1 MIRWRLLL
9 FLLVLLSAPVIY
21 ETEPYEVLKLKTFDA
36 LIPEQESSG
45 YFSILNITEEDI
57 AKEGGYP
64 LSRQT
69 LAAIQLELL
78 KKGAIGVGWVVAFPQ
93 PDRFG
98 GDEEF
103 AQALSYSPSVLA
115 MFEHDNNEYP
125 QTTGTVILGN
135 DKGGIRATGVIENIP
150 ILRDSASQGIAVA
163 RTDVD
168 NLVRRLPLLL
178 RTPDGWVPA
187 YGTEVLKILAQAD
200 TYVIKTN
207 ENGLEQIRVKGLPPV
222 SVDSLGRKWISWV
235 DTPQISLSEMRTVCQ
250 GLCVQNNIEGRFVF
264 VGFTAKGIMPQLST
278 PKTLMEPHKIQ
289 AALAESILIENSP
302 YVPGY
307 ALAAE
312 IGILML
318 TVALVWVLVLKLGI
332 TLGISAFAAVFV
344 LTGYSGV
351 YLVQNGTLIDV
362 SWTLIS
368 QFLTAS
374 TAFYLNFRQQFKL
387 RQQIKKQFEH
397 YLDPRQVKQLQKQPD
412 LLKLGG
418 ELRYCT
424 FLFTDLRGFTSMS
437 EKMTPEEVANIM
449 NTTLTIQVEEI
460 QRSGGMIDKFIG
472 DACMGIFSAP
482 LDLPRHEDRAIE
494 AAVRIQE
501 RIKEL
506 NETMDQEIA
515 IGVGLQ
521 SGSACVGNMGSN
533 TRFDYTAIGNCV
545 NEAARYESATK
556 EVGVDI
562 LIGFETA
569 KNCKYLLKE
578 LEPIKVKGKE
588 NELRIYTW
596 DSKLQSLPQA
606 S

>member
-1 MIRWRLLL
+1 MKNWILVLLL
-9 FLLVLLSAPVIY
+9 GLLSAPIIY
-21 ETEPYEVLKLKTFDA
+21 EIAPYEILKLKTFDA
-36 LIPEQESSG
+36 LVVEQEPSG
-45 YFSILNITEEDI
+45 YFTTLNITEADI
-57 AKEGGYP
+57 EKEGGYP

-69 LAAIQLELL
+69 LARIQVDLL
-78 KKGAIGVGWVVAFPQ
+78 NEGAMGVGYVIAFPQ

-98 GDEEF
+98 GDAQF
-103 AQALSYSPSVLA
+103 AEALSYGPSVLA
-115 MFEHDNNEYP
+115 MFENDSGDYP
-125 QTTGTVILGN
+125 PTTGTVILGE
-135 DKGGIRATGVIENIP
+135 DVGGIAAQGVIQNIE
-150 ILRDSASQGIAVA
+150 ILKQNASQGIAVA
-163 RTDVD
+163 RPEIDS
-168 NLVRRLPLLL
+168 LVRRLPLLL

-187 YGTEVLKILAQAD
+187 FGTEVLKILAEAD
-200 TYVIKTN
+200 TYIIKTSD
-207 ENGLEQIRVKGLPPV
+207 NGVEEIRVKGLDPV
-222 SVDSLGRKWISWV
+222 KVDPLGRKWISFV
-235 DTPQISLSEMRTVCQ
+235 NTPETDLAEMNVA
-250 GLCVQNNIEGRFVF
+250 GKFVF
-264 VGFTAKGIMPQLST
+264 VGFTAKGIMPQLATSAGY
-278 PKTLMEPHKIQ
+278 KYPHQIQ
-289 AALAESILIENSP
+289 AALAESILIQNSP

-312 IGILML
+312 LAILLL
-318 TVALVWVLVLKLGI
+318 TVALTWFLVLNLGI
-332 TLGISAFAAVFV
+332 TLGVSAFAVVFA

-351 YLVQNGTLIDV
+351 YLIQQGVLIDV
-362 SWTLIS
+362 SWALIS

-437 EKMTPEEVANIM
+437 EKLTPEEVANIM

-482 LDLPRHEDRAIE
+482 LDLPKHEDRAVE

-506 NETMDQEIA
+506 NKTMEQEIA

-521 SGSACVGNMGSN
+521 SGTACVGNMGSS

-545 NEAARYESATK
+545 NEAARYESSTK

-562 LIGFETA
+562 IIGYETA
-569 KNCKYLLKE
+569 KRCKYLLKE

-588 NELRIYTW
+588 SKLRVYTW
-596 DSKLQSLPQA
+596 DSNLQSLPPA

>member
-1 MIRWRLLL
+1 MKYSITIL
-9 FLLVLLSAPVIY
+9 FLLGLLSAPIIY
-21 ETEPYEVLKLKTFDA
+21 QIAPYEILKLKTFDA
-36 LIPEQESSG
+36 LVVEQEPSG
-45 YFSILNITEEDI
+45 YFTTLNITEADI
-57 AKEGGYP
+57 EKEGGYP

-69 LAAIQLELL
+69 LARIQVDLL
-78 KKGAIGVGWVVAFPQ
+78 NEGAMGVGYVIAFPQ

-98 GDEEF
+98 GDAQF
-103 AQALSYSPSVLA
+103 AEALSYGPSVLA
-115 MFEHDNNEYP
+115 MFENDSGDYP
-125 QTTGTVILGN
+125 PTTGTVILG
-135 DKGGIRATGVIENIP
+135 DDVGGIDAQGVIQNIEILKEN
-150 ILRDSASQGIAVA
+150 ASQGIAVA
-163 RTDVD
+163 RPEIDS
-168 NLVRRLPLLL
+168 LVRRLPLLL

-187 YGTEVLKILAQAD
+187 FGTEVLKILAEAD
-200 TYVIKTN
+200 TYIIKTSD
-207 ENGLEQIRVKGLPPV
+207 NGIEEIRVKGLDPV
-222 SVDSLGRKWISWV
+222 KVDPLGRKWISFV
-235 DTPQISLSEMRTVCQ
+235 NTPETDLAEMNVA
-250 GLCVQNNIEGRFVF
+250 GKFVF
-264 VGFTAKGIMPQLST
+264 VGFTAKGIMPQLATSAGY
-278 PKTLMEPHKIQ
+278 KYPHQIQ
-289 AALAESILIENSP
+289 AALAESILIQNSP

-312 IGILML
+312 LGILLL
-318 TVALVWVLVLKLGI
+318 TVALTWFLVLNLGI
-332 TLGISAFAAVFV
+332 TLGVSAFAVVFA

-351 YLVQNGTLIDV
+351 YLIQQGVLIDV
-362 SWTLIS
+362 SWALIS
-368 QFLTAS
+368 QFFTAS

-437 EKMTPEEVANIM
+437 EKLTPEEVANIM

-482 LDLPRHEDRAIE
+482 LDLPKHEDRAVE

-506 NETMDQEIA
+506 NKTMEQEIA

-521 SGSACVGNMGSN
+521 SGTACVGNMGSS

-545 NEAARYESATK
+545 NEAARYESSTK

-562 LIGFETA
+562 IIGYETA
-569 KNCKYLLKE
+569 KRCKYLLKE

-588 NELRIYTW
+588 SKLRVYTW
-596 DSKLQSLPQA
+596 DSNLQSLPPA

>member
-1 MIRWRLLL
+1 MSISLTSKVGSAIVLLL
-9 FLLVLLSAPVIY
+9 ALPLLLEWTAL
-21 ETEPYEVLKLKTFDA
+21 EVLKLKTFDA
-36 LIPEQESSG
+36 LIPEQEPSG
-45 YFSILNITEEDI
+45 YFAVLNITEADI
-57 AKEGGYP
+57 TKEGGYP

-69 LAAIQLELL
+69 LARIQIDLL
-78 KKGAIGVGWVVAFPQ
+78 NKGAIGVGYVIAFPQ

-98 GDEEF
+98 GDAEF
-103 AQALSYSPSVLA
+103 AEALSYAPSVLA
-115 MFEHDNNEYP
+115 MFENNSGDYP
-125 QTTGTVILGN
+125 PTTGTVILG
-135 DKGGIRATGVIENIP
+135 DDIGGIAAEGVIQNIEILKEN
-150 ILRDSASQGIAVA
+150 ASQGIAVS
-163 RTDVD
+163 RPEVD
-168 NLVRRLPLLL
+168 SLIRRLPLLM

-187 YGTEVLKILAQAD
+187 YGTEVLKILAGAD
-200 TYVIKTN
+200 TYIIRTSD
-207 ENGLEQIRVKGLPPV
+207 NGLQEIRVKGLNPV
-222 SVDSLGRKWISWV
+222 PVDPLGRKWISFV
-235 DTPQISLSEMRTVCQ
+235 NTPQTDLAEMDVN
-250 GLCVQNNIEGRFVF
+250 GKFVF
-264 VGFTAKGIMPQLST
+264 VGFTAKGISPQLST
-278 PKTLMEPHKIQ
+278 PAGLMEPHKIQ

-312 IGILML
+312 IGILLL
-318 TVALVWVLVLKLGI
+318 TVVLTWLMVLNLGI
-332 TLGISAFAAVFV
+332 TLGVSAFAAVFA

-351 YLVQNGTLIDV
+351 YLIQKGILIDV
-362 SWTLIS
+362 SWALIS

-418 ELRYCT
+418 ETRYCT

-437 EKMTPEEVANIM
+437 EKMTPEEVTEIM
-449 NTTLTIQVEEI
+449 NATLTVQVEEI
-460 QRSGGMIDKFIG
+460 QRSGGMVDKFIG

-482 LDLPRHEDRAIE
+482 LDLPQHEDRAIE

-506 NETMDQEIA
+506 NETMEADIA
-515 IGVGLQ
+515 IGVGVQTGL
-521 SGSACVGNMGSN
+521 AVVGNMGSN
-533 TRFDYTAIGNCV
+533 TRFDYSAIGNAV

-562 LIGFETA
+562 LIGYETA
-569 KNCKYLLKE
+569 KSCKYLLKE

-588 NELRIYTW
+588 NKLQVYTW
-596 DSKLQSLPQA
+596 DSKLQSSPQA
-606 S
+606 Y

>member
-1 MIRWRLLL
+1 MSISLTSKVGSAIVLLL
-9 FLLVLLSAPVIY
+9 ALPLLLEWTAL
-21 ETEPYEVLKLKTFDA
+21 EVLKLKTFDA
-36 LIPEQESSG
+36 LIPEQEPSG
-45 YFSILNITEEDI
+45 HFAVLNITEADI
-57 AKEGGYP
+57 TKEGGYP

-69 LAAIQLELL
+69 LARIQIDLL
-78 KKGAIGVGWVVAFPQ
+78 NKGAIGVGYVIAFPQ

-98 GDEEF
+98 GDAEF
-103 AQALSYSPSVLA
+103 AEALSYAPSVLA
-115 MFEHDNNEYP
+115 MFENNSGDYP
-125 QTTGTVILGN
+125 PTTGTVILG
-135 DKGGIRATGVIENIP
+135 DDIGGIAAEGVIQNIEILKEN
-150 ILRDSASQGIAVA
+150 ASQGIAVS
-163 RTDVD
+163 RPEVD
-168 NLVRRLPLLL
+168 SLIRRLPLLM

-187 YGTEVLKILAQAD
+187 YGTEVLKILAGAD
-200 TYVIKTN
+200 TYIIRTSD
-207 ENGLEQIRVKGLPPV
+207 NGLQEIRVKGLNPV
-222 SVDSLGRKWISWV
+222 PVDPLGRKWISFV
-235 DTPQISLSEMRTVCQ
+235 NTPQTDLAEMDVN
-250 GLCVQNNIEGRFVF
+250 GKFVF
-264 VGFTAKGIMPQLST
+264 VGFTAKGISPQLST
-278 PKTLMEPHKIQ
+278 PAGLMEPHKIQ

-312 IGILML
+312 IGILLL
-318 TVALVWVLVLKLGI
+318 TVVLTWLMVLNLGI
-332 TLGISAFAAVFV
+332 TLGVSAFAAVFA

-351 YLVQNGTLIDV
+351 YLIQKGILIDV
-362 SWTLIS
+362 SWALIS

-418 ELRYCT
+418 ETRYCT

-482 LDLPRHEDRAIE
+482 LDLPKHEDRAIE

-506 NETMDQEIA
+506 NKTMDQEIA

-521 SGSACVGNMGSN
+521 SGTACVGNMGSS

-562 LIGFETA
+562 LIGYETA
-569 KNCKYLLKE
+569 KSCKYLLKE

-588 NELRIYTW
+588 NKLQVYTW
-596 DSKLQSLPQA
+596 DSKLQSSPQA
-606 S
+606 Y

>member
-1 MIRWRLLL
+1 M
-9 FLLVLLSAPVIY
+9 
-21 ETEPYEVLKLKTFDA
+21 
-36 LIPEQESSG
+36 
-45 YFSILNITEEDI
+45 
-57 AKEGGYP
+57 
-64 LSRQT
+64 
-69 LAAIQLELL
+69 
-78 KKGAIGVGWVVAFPQ
+78 
-93 PDRFG
+93 
-98 GDEEF
+98 
-103 AQALSYSPSVLA
+103 
-115 MFEHDNNEYP
+115 
-125 QTTGTVILGN
+125 
-135 DKGGIRATGVIENIP
+135 
-150 ILRDSASQGIAVA
+150 
-163 RTDVD
+163 
-168 NLVRRLPLLL
+168 

-187 YGTEVLKILAQAD
+187 FGTEVLKILAEAD
-200 TYVIKTN
+200 TYIINTSD
-207 ENGLEQIRVKGLPPV
+207 NGLSEIRVKGLNPV
-222 SVDSLGRKWISWV
+222 PVDPLGRKWISFV
-235 DTPQISLSEMRTVCQ
+235 NTPQTDLAEMDVA
-250 GLCVQNNIEGRFVF
+250 GKFVF

-278 PKTLMEPHKIQ
+278 PAGLMEPHKIQ
-289 AALAESILIENSP
+289 AALAESILIQNSP

-312 IGILML
+312 LAILLL
-318 TVALVWVLVLKLGI
+318 TVALTWFLVLNLGI
-332 TLGISAFAAVFV
+332 TLGVSAFAVVFA

-351 YLVQNGTLIDV
+351 YLIQQGVLIDV
-362 SWTLIS
+362 SWALIS

-437 EKMTPEEVANIM
+437 EKMTPQEVAHIM

-472 DACMGIFSAP
+472 DACFGIFSAP

-506 NETMDQEIA
+506 NETMEQEIA

-521 SGSACVGNMGSN
+521 SGSACVGNMGSS

-556 EVGVDI
+556 EAGVDI
-562 LIGFETA
+562 IIGYECA
-569 KNCKYLLKE
+569 KACKYLLKE

-588 NELRIYTW
+588 SKLRVYTW
-596 DSKLQSLPQA
+596 DSNLQSLPPA

>member
-1 MIRWRLLL
+1 MKYSITIL
-9 FLLVLLSAPVIY
+9 FLLGLLSAPIIY
-21 ETEPYEVLKLKTFDA
+21 QIAPYEILKLKTFDA
-36 LIPEQESSG
+36 LVVEQEPSG
-45 YFSILNITEEDI
+45 YFTTLNITEADI
-57 AKEGGYP
+57 EKEGGYP

-69 LAAIQLELL
+69 LARIQVDLL
-78 KKGAIGVGWVVAFPQ
+78 NEGAMGVGYVIAFPQ

-98 GDEEF
+98 GDAQF
-103 AQALSYSPSVLA
+103 AEALSYGPSVLA
-115 MFEHDNNEYP
+115 MFENDSGDYP
-125 QTTGTVILGN
+125 PTTGTVILG
-135 DKGGIRATGVIENIP
+135 DDVGGIDAQGVIQNIEILKEN
-150 ILRDSASQGIAVA
+150 ASQGIAVA
-163 RTDVD
+163 RPEIDS
-168 NLVRRLPLLL
+168 LVRRLPLLL

-187 YGTEVLKILAQAD
+187 FGTEVLKILAEAD
-200 TYVIKTN
+200 TYIIKTSD
-207 ENGLEQIRVKGLPPV
+207 NGVEEIRVKGLDPV
-222 SVDSLGRKWISWV
+222 KVDPLGRKWISFV
-235 DTPQISLSEMRTVCQ
+235 NTPETDLAEMNVA
-250 GLCVQNNIEGRFVF
+250 GKFVF
-264 VGFTAKGIMPQLST
+264 VGFTAKGIMPQLATSAGY
-278 PKTLMEPHKIQ
+278 KYPHQIQ
-289 AALAESILIENSP
+289 AALAESILIQNSP

-312 IGILML
+312 LAILLL
-318 TVALVWVLVLKLGI
+318 TVALTWFLVLNLGI
-332 TLGISAFAAVFV
+332 TLGVSAFAVVFA

-351 YLVQNGTLIDV
+351 YLIQQGVLIDV
-362 SWTLIS
+362 SWALIS
-368 QFLTAS
+368 QFFTAS

-437 EKMTPEEVANIM
+437 EKLTPEEVANIM

-482 LDLPRHEDRAIE
+482 LDLSKHEDRAVE

-506 NETMDQEIA
+506 NKTMEQEIA

-521 SGSACVGNMGSN
+521 SGTACVGNMGSS

-545 NEAARYESATK
+545 NEAARYESSTK

-562 LIGFETA
+562 IIGYETA
-569 KNCKYLLKE
+569 KRCKYLLKE

-588 NELRIYTW
+588 SKLRVYTW
-596 DSKLQSLPQA
+596 DSNLQSLPPA

>member
-1 MIRWRLLL
+1 M
-9 FLLVLLSAPVIY
+9 
-21 ETEPYEVLKLKTFDA
+21 
-36 LIPEQESSG
+36 
-45 YFSILNITEEDI
+45 
-57 AKEGGYP
+57 
-64 LSRQT
+64 
-69 LAAIQLELL
+69 
-78 KKGAIGVGWVVAFPQ
+78 GVGYVIAFPQ

-98 GDEEF
+98 GDAQF
-103 AQALSYSPSVLA
+103 AEALSYGPSVLA
-115 MFEHDNNEYP
+115 MFENDSGDYP
-125 QTTGTVILGN
+125 PTTGTVILG
-135 DKGGIRATGVIENIP
+135 DDVGGIDAQGVIQNIEILKEN
-150 ILRDSASQGIAVA
+150 ASQGIAVA
-163 RTDVD
+163 RPEIDS
-168 NLVRRLPLLL
+168 LVRRLPLLL

-187 YGTEVLKILAQAD
+187 FGTEVLKILAEAD
-200 TYVIKTN
+200 TYIIKTSD
-207 ENGLEQIRVKGLPPV
+207 NGVEEIRVKGLDPV
-222 SVDSLGRKWISWV
+222 KVDPLGRKWISFV
-235 DTPQISLSEMRTVCQ
+235 NTPETDLAEMNVA
-250 GLCVQNNIEGRFVF
+250 GKFVF
-264 VGFTAKGIMPQLST
+264 VGFTAKGIMPQLATSAGY
-278 PKTLMEPHKIQ
+278 KYPHQIQ
-289 AALAESILIENSP
+289 AALAESILIQNSP

-312 IGILML
+312 LAILLL
-318 TVALVWVLVLKLGI
+318 TVALTWFLVLNLGI
-332 TLGISAFAAVFV
+332 TLGVSAFAVVFA

-351 YLVQNGTLIDV
+351 YLIQQGVLIDV
-362 SWTLIS
+362 SWALIS
-368 QFLTAS
+368 QFFTAS

-437 EKMTPEEVANIM
+437 EKLTPEEVANIM

-482 LDLPRHEDRAIE
+482 LDLPKHEDRAVE

-506 NETMDQEIA
+506 NKTMEQEIA

-521 SGSACVGNMGSN
+521 SGTACVGNMGSS

-545 NEAARYESATK
+545 NEAARYESSTK

-562 LIGFETA
+562 IIGYETA
-569 KNCKYLLKE
+569 KRCKYLLKE

-588 NELRIYTW
+588 SKLRVYTW
-596 DSKLQSLPQA
+596 DSNLQSLPPA

>member
-1 MIRWRLLL
+1 MKYSITIL
-9 FLLVLLSAPVIY
+9 FLLGLLSAPIIY
-21 ETEPYEVLKLKTFDA
+21 QIAPYEILKLKTFDA
-36 LIPEQESSG
+36 LVVEQEPSG
-45 YFSILNITEEDI
+45 YFTTLNITEADI
-57 AKEGGYP
+57 EKEGGYP

-69 LAAIQLELL
+69 LARIQVDLL
-78 KKGAIGVGWVVAFPQ
+78 NEGAMGVGYVIAFPQ

-98 GDEEF
+98 GDAQF
-103 AQALSYSPSVLA
+103 AEALSYGPSVLA
-115 MFEHDNNEYP
+115 MFENDSGDYP
-125 QTTGTVILGN
+125 PTTGTVILG
-135 DKGGIRATGVIENIP
+135 DDVGGIDAQGVIQNIEILKEN
-150 ILRDSASQGIAVA
+150 ASQGIAVA
-163 RTDVD
+163 RPEIDS
-168 NLVRRLPLLL
+168 LVRRLPLLL

-187 YGTEVLKILAQAD
+187 FGTEVLKILAEAD
-200 TYVIKTN
+200 TYIIKTSD
-207 ENGLEQIRVKGLPPV
+207 NGVEEIRVKGLDPV
-222 SVDSLGRKWISWV
+222 KVDPLGRKWISFV
-235 DTPQISLSEMRTVCQ
+235 NTPETDLAEINVA
-250 GLCVQNNIEGRFVF
+250 GKFVF
-264 VGFTAKGIMPQLST
+264 VGFTAKGIMPQLATSAGY
-278 PKTLMEPHKIQ
+278 KYPHQIQ
-289 AALAESILIENSP
+289 AALAESILIQNSP

-312 IGILML
+312 LAILLL
-318 TVALVWVLVLKLGI
+318 TVALTWFLVLNLGI
-332 TLGISAFAAVFV
+332 TLGVSAFAVVFA

-351 YLVQNGTLIDV
+351 YLIQQGVLIDV
-362 SWTLIS
+362 SWALIS
-368 QFLTAS
+368 QFFTAS

-437 EKMTPEEVANIM
+437 EKLTPEEVANIM

-482 LDLPRHEDRAIE
+482 LDLPKHEDRAVE

-506 NETMDQEIA
+506 NKTMEQEIA

-521 SGSACVGNMGSN
+521 SGTACVGNMGSS

-545 NEAARYESATK
+545 NEAARYESSTK

-562 LIGFETA
+562 IIGYETA
-569 KNCKYLLKE
+569 KRCKYLLKE

-588 NELRIYTW
+588 SKLRVYTW
-596 DSKLQSLPQA
+596 DSNLQSLPPA

>member
-1 MIRWRLLL
+1 MSISLTGKVGSAIVLLL
-9 FLLVLLSAPVIY
+9 ALPLLLNWTAL
-21 ETEPYEVLKLKTFDA
+21 EVLKLKTFDA
-36 LIPEQESSG
+36 LIPEQEPSG
-45 YFSILNITEEDI
+45 YFVVLNITEEDI
-57 AKEGGYP
+57 TKEGGYP

-69 LAAIQLELL
+69 LARIQIDLL
-78 KKGAIGVGWVVAFPQ
+78 NKGAVGVGYVIAFPQ

-98 GDEEF
+98 GDAEF
-103 AQALSYSPSVLA
+103 AEALSYAPSVLA
-115 MFEHDNNEYP
+115 MFENNSGDYP
-125 QTTGTVILGN
+125 PTTGTVILG
-135 DKGGIRATGVIENIP
+135 DDIGGIAAEGVIQNIEILKEN
-150 ILRDSASQGIAVA
+150 ASQGIAVS
-163 RTDVD
+163 RPEVD
-168 NLVRRLPLLL
+168 SLIRRLPLLM

-187 YGTEVLKILAQAD
+187 YGTEVLKILAGAD
-200 TYVIKTN
+200 TYIIKTSD
-207 ENGLEQIRVKGLPPV
+207 NGLQEIRVKGLNPV
-222 SVDSLGRKWISWV
+222 PVDPLGRKWISFV
-235 DTPQISLSEMRTVCQ
+235 NTPQTDLAEMDVA
-250 GLCVQNNIEGRFVF
+250 GKFVF
-264 VGFTAKGIMPQLST
+264 LGFTAKGISLQLST
-278 PKTLMEPHKIQ
+278 PAGLMEPHKIQ

-312 IGILML
+312 IGILLL
-318 TVALVWVLVLKLGI
+318 TVVLTWLLVLNLGI
-332 TLGISAFAAVFV
+332 TLGASAFAAVFA

-351 YLVQNGTLIDV
+351 YLIQKGILIDV
-362 SWTLIS
+362 SWSLIS

-418 ELRYCT
+418 ETRYCT

-437 EKMTPEEVANIM
+437 EKMTPEEVTEIM
-449 NTTLTIQVEEI
+449 NATLSVQVEEI
-460 QRSGGMIDKFIG
+460 QRAGGMVDKFIG

-482 LDLPRHEDRAIE
+482 LDLPQHENRAIE

-506 NETMDQEIA
+506 NETMEADIA

-521 SGSACVGNMGSN
+521 SGTACVGNMGSN

-556 EVGVDI
+556 QVGVDI
-562 LIGFETA
+562 LIGEETA
-569 KNCKYLLKE
+569 KSCKYLLKE

-588 NELRIYTW
+588 NKLRVYTW
-596 DSKLQSLPQA
+596 DSSLQLLPPA
-606 S
+606 Y

>member
-1 MIRWRLLL
+1 MKYSITIL
-9 FLLVLLSAPVIY
+9 FLLGLLSAPIIY
-21 ETEPYEVLKLKTFDA
+21 QIAPYEILKLKTFDA
-36 LIPEQESSG
+36 LVVEQEPSG
-45 YFSILNITEEDI
+45 YFTTLNITEADI
-57 AKEGGYP
+57 EKEGGYP

-69 LAAIQLELL
+69 LARIQVDLL
-78 KKGAIGVGWVVAFPQ
+78 NEGAMGVGYVIAFPQ

-98 GDEEF
+98 GDAQF
-103 AQALSYSPSVLA
+103 AEALSYGPSVLA
-115 MFEHDNNEYP
+115 MFENDSGDYP
-125 QTTGTVILGN
+125 PTTGTVILG
-135 DKGGIRATGVIENIP
+135 DDVGGIDAQGVIQNIEILKEN
-150 ILRDSASQGIAVA
+150 ASQGIAVA
-163 RTDVD
+163 RPEIDS
-168 NLVRRLPLLL
+168 LVRRLPLLL

-187 YGTEVLKILAQAD
+187 FGTEVLKILAEAD
-200 TYVIKTN
+200 TYIIKTSD
-207 ENGLEQIRVKGLPPV
+207 NGVEEIRVKGLDPV
-222 SVDSLGRKWISWV
+222 KVDPLGRKWISFV
-235 DTPQISLSEMRTVCQ
+235 NTPETDLAEMNVA
-250 GLCVQNNIEGRFVF
+250 GKFVF
-264 VGFTAKGIMPQLST
+264 VGFTAKGIMPQLATSAGY
-278 PKTLMEPHKIQ
+278 KYPHQIQ
-289 AALAESILIENSP
+289 AALAESILIQNSP

-312 IGILML
+312 LAILLL
-318 TVALVWVLVLKLGI
+318 TVALTWFLVLNLGI
-332 TLGISAFAAVFV
+332 TLGVSAFAVVFA

-351 YLVQNGTLIDV
+351 YLIQQGVLIDV
-362 SWTLIS
+362 SWALIS
-368 QFLTAS
+368 QFFTAS

-437 EKMTPEEVANIM
+437 EKLTPEEVANIM

-482 LDLPRHEDRAIE
+482 LDLPKHEDRAVE

-506 NETMDQEIA
+506 NKTMEQEIA

-521 SGSACVGNMGSN
+521 SGSACVGNMGSS

-545 NEAARYESATK
+545 NEAARYESSTK

-562 LIGFETA
+562 IIGYETA
-569 KNCKYLLKE
+569 KRCKYLLKE

-588 NELRIYTW
+588 SKLRVYTW
-596 DSKLQSLPQA
+596 DSNLQSLPPA

>member
-1 MIRWRLLL
+1 MKYSITIL
-9 FLLVLLSAPVIY
+9 FLLGLLSAPIIY
-21 ETEPYEVLKLKTFDA
+21 QIAPYEILKLKTIDA
-36 LIPEQESSG
+36 LVVEQEPSG
-45 YFSILNITEEDI
+45 YFTTLNITEADI
-57 AKEGGYP
+57 EKEGGYP

-69 LAAIQLELL
+69 LARIQVDLL
-78 KKGAIGVGWVVAFPQ
+78 NEGAMGVGYVIAFPQ

-98 GDEEF
+98 GDAQF
-103 AQALSYSPSVLA
+103 AEALSYGPSVLA
-115 MFEHDNNEYP
+115 MFENDSGDYP
-125 QTTGTVILGN
+125 PTTGTVILG
-135 DKGGIRATGVIENIP
+135 DDVGGIDAQGVIQNIEILKEN
-150 ILRDSASQGIAVA
+150 ASQGIAVA
-163 RTDVD
+163 RPEIDS
-168 NLVRRLPLLL
+168 LVRRLPLLL

-187 YGTEVLKILAQAD
+187 FGTEVLKILAEAD
-200 TYVIKTN
+200 TYIIKTSD
-207 ENGLEQIRVKGLPPV
+207 NGVEEIRVKGLDPV
-222 SVDSLGRKWISWV
+222 KVDPLGRKWISFV
-235 DTPQISLSEMRTVCQ
+235 NTPETDLAEMNVA
-250 GLCVQNNIEGRFVF
+250 GKFVF
-264 VGFTAKGIMPQLST
+264 VGFTAKGIMPQLATSAGY
-278 PKTLMEPHKIQ
+278 KYPHQIQ
-289 AALAESILIENSP
+289 AALAESILIQNSP

-312 IGILML
+312 LAILLL
-318 TVALVWVLVLKLGI
+318 TVALTWFLVLNLGI
-332 TLGISAFAAVFV
+332 TLGVSAFAVVFA

-351 YLVQNGTLIDV
+351 YLIQQGVLIDV
-362 SWTLIS
+362 SWALIS
-368 QFLTAS
+368 QFFTAS

-437 EKMTPEEVANIM
+437 EKLTPEEVANIM

-482 LDLPRHEDRAIE
+482 LDLPKHEDRAVE

-506 NETMDQEIA
+506 NKTMEQEIA

-521 SGSACVGNMGSN
+521 SGTACVGNMGSS

-545 NEAARYESATK
+545 NEAARYESSTK

-562 LIGFETA
+562 IIGYETA
-569 KNCKYLLKE
+569 KRCKYLLKE

-588 NELRIYTW
+588 SKLRVYTW
-596 DSKLQSLPQA
+596 DSNLQSLPPA

>member
-1 MIRWRLLL
+1 MSISLTSKVGSAIVLLL
-9 FLLVLLSAPVIY
+9 ALPLLLNWTAL
-21 ETEPYEVLKLKTFDA
+21 EVLKLKTFDA
-36 LIPEQESSG
+36 LIPEQEPSG
-45 YFSILNITEEDI
+45 YFAVLNITEADI
-57 AKEGGYP
+57 TKEGGYP

-69 LAAIQLELL
+69 LARIQIDLL
-78 KKGAIGVGWVVAFPQ
+78 NKGAIGVGYVIAFPQ

-98 GDEEF
+98 GDAEF
-103 AQALSYSPSVLA
+103 AEALSYAPSVLA
-115 MFEHDNNEYP
+115 MFENNSGDYP
-125 QTTGTVILGN
+125 PTTGTVILG
-135 DKGGIRATGVIENIP
+135 DDIGGIAAEGVIQNIEILKEN
-150 ILRDSASQGIAVA
+150 ASQGIAVS
-163 RTDVD
+163 RPEVD
-168 NLVRRLPLLL
+168 SLIRRLPLLM

-187 YGTEVLKILAQAD
+187 YGTEVLKILAGAD
-200 TYVIKTN
+200 TYIIRTSD
-207 ENGLEQIRVKGLPPV
+207 NGLQEIRVKGLNPV
-222 SVDSLGRKWISWV
+222 PVDPLGRKWISFV
-235 DTPQISLSEMRTVCQ
+235 NTPQTDLAEMDVD
-250 GLCVQNNIEGRFVF
+250 GKFVF
-264 VGFTAKGIMPQLST
+264 VGFTAKGISPQLST
-278 PKTLMEPHKIQ
+278 PAGLMEPHKIQ

-312 IGILML
+312 IGILLL
-318 TVALVWVLVLKLGI
+318 TVVLTWLMVLNLGI
-332 TLGISAFAAVFV
+332 TLGVSAFAAVFA

-351 YLVQNGTLIDV
+351 YLIQKGILIDV
-362 SWTLIS
+362 SWALIS

-418 ELRYCT
+418 ETRYCT

-437 EKMTPEEVANIM
+437 EKMTPEEVTEIM
-449 NTTLTIQVEEI
+449 NATLTVQVEEI
-460 QRSGGMIDKFIG
+460 QRSGGMVDKFIG

-482 LDLPRHEDRAIE
+482 LDLPQHEDRAIE

-506 NETMDQEIA
+506 NETMEADIA
-515 IGVGLQ
+515 IGVGVQTGL
-521 SGSACVGNMGSN
+521 AVVGNMGSN
-533 TRFDYTAIGNCV
+533 TRFDYSAIGNAV

-562 LIGFETA
+562 LIGYETA
-569 KNCKYLLKE
+569 KSCKYLLKE

-588 NELRIYTW
+588 NKLQVYTW
-596 DSKLQSLPQA
+596 DSKLQSSPQA
-606 S
+606 Y

>member
-1 MIRWRLLL
+1 M
-9 FLLVLLSAPVIY
+9 FLLGLLSAPIIY
-21 ETEPYEVLKLKTFDA
+21 QIAPYEILKLKTFDA
-36 LIPEQESSG
+36 LVVEQEPSG
-45 YFSILNITEEDI
+45 YFTTLNITEADI
-57 AKEGGYP
+57 EKEGGYP

-69 LAAIQLELL
+69 LARIQVDLL
-78 KKGAIGVGWVVAFPQ
+78 NEGAMGVGYVIAFPQ

-98 GDEEF
+98 GDAQF
-103 AQALSYSPSVLA
+103 AEALSYGPSVLA
-115 MFEHDNNEYP
+115 MFENDSGDYP
-125 QTTGTVILGN
+125 PTTGTVILG
-135 DKGGIRATGVIENIP
+135 DDVGGIDAQGVIQNIE
-150 ILRDSASQGIAVA
+150 ILKANASQGIAVA
-163 RTDVD
+163 RPEIDS
-168 NLVRRLPLLL
+168 LVRRLPLLL

-187 YGTEVLKILAQAD
+187 FGTEVLKILAEAD
-200 TYVIKTN
+200 TYIIKTSD
-207 ENGLEQIRVKGLPPV
+207 NGVEEIRVKGLDPV
-222 SVDSLGRKWISWV
+222 KVDPLGRKWISFV
-235 DTPQISLSEMRTVCQ
+235 NTPETDLAEMNVA
-250 GLCVQNNIEGRFVF
+250 GKFVF
-264 VGFTAKGIMPQLST
+264 VGFTAKGIMPQLATSAGY
-278 PKTLMEPHKIQ
+278 KYPHQIQ
-289 AALAESILIENSP
+289 AALAESILIQNSP

-312 IGILML
+312 LAILLL
-318 TVALVWVLVLKLGI
+318 TVALTWFLVLNLGI
-332 TLGISAFAAVFV
+332 TLGVSAFAVVFA

-351 YLVQNGTLIDV
+351 YLIQQGVLIDV
-362 SWTLIS
+362 SWALIS
-368 QFLTAS
+368 QFFTAS

-437 EKMTPEEVANIM
+437 EKLTPEEVANIM

-482 LDLPRHEDRAIE
+482 LDLPKHEDRAVE

-506 NETMDQEIA
+506 NKTMEQEIA

-521 SGSACVGNMGSN
+521 SGSACVGNMGSS

-545 NEAARYESATK
+545 NEAARYESSTK

-562 LIGFETA
+562 IIGYETA
-569 KNCKYLLKE
+569 KRCKYLLKE

-588 NELRIYTW
+588 SKLRVYTW
-596 DSKLQSLPQA
+596 DSNLQSLPPA

>member
-1 MIRWRLLL
+1 MKNWILVLLL
-9 FLLVLLSAPVIY
+9 GLLSAPIIY
-21 ETEPYEVLKLKTFDA
+21 EIAPYEILKLKTFDT
-36 LIPEQESSG
+36 LVVEQEPSG
-45 YFSILNITEEDI
+45 YFTTLNITEADI
-57 AKEGGYP
+57 EKEGGYP

-69 LAAIQLELL
+69 LARIQIDLL
-78 KKGAIGVGWVVAFPQ
+78 NEGAMGVGYVIAFPQ

-98 GDEEF
+98 GDAQF
-103 AQALSYSPSVLA
+103 AEALSYGPSVLA
-115 MFEHDNNEYP
+115 MFENDSGDYP
-125 QTTGTVILGN
+125 PTTGTVILG
-135 DKGGIRATGVIENIP
+135 DDVGGIAAQGVIQNIE
-150 ILRDSASQGIAVA
+150 ILKQNASQGIAVA
-163 RTDVD
+163 RPEIDS
-168 NLVRRLPLLL
+168 LVRRLPLLL

-187 YGTEVLKILAQAD
+187 FGTEVLKILAEAD
-200 TYVIKTN
+200 TYIIKTSD
-207 ENGLEQIRVKGLPPV
+207 NGIEEIRVKGLDPV
-222 SVDSLGRKWISWV
+222 KVDPLGRKWISFV
-235 DTPQISLSEMRTVCQ
+235 NTPETDLAEMDVA
-250 GLCVQNNIEGRFVF
+250 GKFVF
-264 VGFTAKGIMPQLST
+264 VGFTAKGIMPQLATSAGY
-278 PKTLMEPHKIQ
+278 KYPHQIQ
-289 AALAESILIENSP
+289 AALAESILIQNSP

-312 IGILML
+312 LAILLL
-318 TVALVWVLVLKLGI
+318 TVALTWFLVLNLGI
-332 TLGISAFAAVFV
+332 TLGVSAFAVVFA

-351 YLVQNGTLIDV
+351 YLIQQGVLIDV
-362 SWTLIS
+362 SWALIS
-368 QFLTAS
+368 QFFTAS

-424 FLFTDLRGFTSMS
+424 FLFTDLRNFTSMS

-482 LDLPRHEDRAIE
+482 LDLPKHEDRAVE

-506 NETMDQEIA
+506 NKTMEQEIA

-521 SGSACVGNMGSN
+521 SGTSCVGNMGSS

-545 NEAARYESATK
+545 NEAARYESSTK

-562 LIGFETA
+562 IIGYETA
-569 KNCKYLLKE
+569 KRCKYLLKE

-588 NELRIYTW
+588 SKLRVYTW
-596 DSKLQSLPQA
+596 DSNLQSLPPA

>member
-1 MIRWRLLL
+1 MNKWLIGLLTTAILTVPLL
-9 FLLVLLSAPVIY
+9 FGWVPL
-21 ETEPYEVLKLKTFDA
+21 EVLKLKTFDA
-36 LIPEQESSG
+36 LIPEQEPSG
-45 YFSILNITEEDI
+45 YFTILNITEDDI
-57 AKEGGYP
+57 TREGGYP
-64 LSRQT
+64 LSRQR
-69 LAAIQLELL
+69 LSKIQIELL
-78 KKGAIGVGWVVAFPQ
+78 QKGAIGVGWVVAFPQ

-98 GDEEF
+98 GDKEF
-103 AQALSYSPSVLA
+103 AESLSYAPSILA
-115 MFEHDNNEYP
+115 MFEHDNNQYP

-135 DKGGIRATGVIENIP
+135 DEGGIKATGVIENIP
-150 ILRDSASQGIAVA
+150 ILRESASQGIAVA
-163 RTDVD
+163 RTEVD
-168 NLVRRLPLLL
+168 SLVRRLPLLL

-187 YGTEVLKILAQAD
+187 YGTEVLKILSGAD

-235 DTPQISLSEMRTVCQ
+235 DTPQTNLEQMDVKDK
-250 GLCVQNNIEGRFVF
+250 FVF
-264 VGFTAKGIMPQLST
+264 VGFTAKGIMPQLAT
-278 PKTLMEPHKIQ
+278 PAGLMEPHKIQ

-307 ALAAE
+307 ALTAE
-312 IGILML
+312 IGILLL
-318 TVALVWVLVLKLGI
+318 TVALAWLLILNLGI
-332 TLGISAFAAVFV
+332 TLGVSAFAVVFA

-351 YLVQNGTLIDV
+351 YLIQQGVLIDV
-362 SWTLIS
+362 SWALIS

-418 ELRYCT
+418 ESRYCT

-437 EKMTPEEVANIM
+437 EKMTPEEVAEIM
-449 NTTLTIQVEEI
+449 NTTLTVQVEEI
-460 QRSGGMIDKFIG
+460 QRSGGMVDKFIG

-482 LDLPRHEDRAIE
+482 LDLAQHENRAVE

-501 RIKEL
+501 RIKKL
-506 NETMDQEIA
+506 NEIMEPEIA

-521 SGSACVGNMGSN
+521 SGWACVGNMGSN

-545 NEAARYESATK
+545 NEAARYESSTK

-562 LIGFETA
+562 IIGYETA
-569 KNCKYLLKE
+569 KSCKYLLKE

-588 NELRIYTW
+588 NELRVYTW
-596 DSKLQSLPQA
+596 DSNLQSLPPA
-606 S
+606 Y